1 MKSFRPYQHEAS
13 AAILKA
19 WQTNRSC
26 LASMATG
33 AGKTLVAAG
42 TAAKIIGHG
51 RVLFLANR
59 NELCTQPLGAFRD
72 QLGFVPALEKAE
84 DFAGLDERVV
94 VASVQTL
101 CRAKRLERWPRD
113 HFGYIFA
120 DEAHMSAAPSWQR
133 ILDHFNSAKV
143 CGITAT
149 PFRAD
154 AKNLKEIY
162 EVEAYRKPLFELVDD
177 GWLCD
182 PDHVY
187 KLESAISLAQVRIK
201 QTAEG
206 RDYDV
211 NDAASA
217 IEPYFL
223 EIARELK
230 AKHSHRHILAFLPL
244 VASSIK
250 FVEACRSVG
259 LNAVHVDGEDPE
271 RSQKLELFK
280 RGEITL
286 LSNSNLLHTGV
297 DIECCDATLC
307 LRPTRSKVL
316 YQQIV
321 GRSTRTLPGVLN
333 GQLSAADRL
342 RAIAASAKPNAV
354 ILDPMWLTEDHDLVT
369 PSFLIAET
377 QEIAEEINKR
387 AGASYS
393 LRQLNRQIQLER
405 EEQIRQRLEATA
417 RFCAGTVNAE
427 WFAAAIHAHAL
438 VNYEPVYAWEFGP
451 VKNMDR
457 NILAQAG
464 IDPDSVKNQGHARAV
479 IREVYK
485 RRALGRAELPDL
497 ALYAE
502 RSGINDRLW
511 QLSAREVRMSRSG
524 ASLRFHD

>member
-1 MKSFRPYQHEAS
+1 MKNFRPYQHEAS

-19 WQTNRSC
+19 WGEHRSC

-42 TAAKIIGHG
+42 TAAKVVDKG

-59 NELCTQPLGAFRD
+59 NELCIQPLDAFRD
-72 QLGFVPALEKAE
+72 QLGYVPELEKAE
-84 DFAGLDERVV
+84 DTASLDARVV
-94 VASVQTL
+94 VGSVQTL
-101 CRAKRLERWPRD
+101 ARTKRLERFPRD

-120 DEAHMSAAPSWQR
+120 DEAHMSMAPSWKR
-133 ILDHFNSAKV
+133 ILDHFAGAKV

-154 AKNLKEIY
+154 AKDLREIY
-162 EVEAYRKPLFELVDD
+162 EVEAYRKNLFDLVDE
-177 GWLCD
+177 GWLCN

-187 KLESAISLAQVRIK
+187 KLQSAISLAQVRIK

-206 RDYDV
+206 KDYDV
-211 NDAASA
+211 TDAANA

-230 AKHSHRHILAFLPL
+230 EKHSYRHILAFLPL
-244 VASSIK
+244 VASSQK

-259 LNAVHVDGEDPE
+259 LNAVHIDGDDPE
-271 RSQKLELFK
+271 RDQKLMSFR

-316 YQQIV
+316 YQQII
-321 GRSTRTLPGVLN
+321 GRSTRCLPGTLD
-333 GQLSAADRL
+333 GHATTQARL
-342 RAIAASAKPNAV
+342 QAIAASAKPNAV

-377 QEIAEEINKR
+377 QEIAEEMNKR
-387 AGASYS
+387 AGTSYS
-393 LRQLNRQIQLER
+393 LRKLNRQIQLER
-405 EEQIRQRLEATA
+405 EEVIRRRLEATA
-417 RFCAGTVNAE
+417 RFREGTVHAD
-427 WFAAAIHAHAL
+427 WFAAAIHAHTL
-438 VNYEPVYAWEFGP
+438 VNYEAVFAWEFGP
-451 VKNMDR
+451 VKNMDK
-457 NILAQAG
+457 NILSQAG
-464 IDPDSVKNQGHARAV
+464 IDPESVRNQGHARAV

-485 RRALGRAELPDL
+485 RRARGLAEIRALAPRAERVGVD
-497 ALYAE
+497 
-502 RSGINDRLW
+502 DQLW
-511 QLSAREVRMSRSG
+511 TLTAKQVRMSR
-524 ASLRFHD
+524 